1 MNIYEL
7 IPTNGRKS
15 FYGKAKVV
23 VGTDGTETLYSYNT
37 PIIERS
43 ANGKLKALYDGNKYG
58 TTTASHVKSFCGL
71 TKKEYNKLLARE
83 MEG

>member
-1 MNIYEL
+1 MKVYEL

-15 FYGKAKVV
+15 FYGKAKVIV
-23 VGTDGTETLYSYNT
+23 DDNGNETLYSYNT
-37 PIIERS
+37 PIIRREKDG
-43 ANGKLKALYDGNKYG
+43 ALVPLYDGNKYG

-71 TKKEYNKLLARE
+71 TKAQYYKL